1 MKLLISTFLNFKD
14 DQKSHQTCKI
24 SVFFTILQVLS
35 HLDQL
40 ILVKAL
46 VQWYLLVYLVQL
58 GLHIFST
65 APHLLQHLALAHMLR
80 TLAYD
85 AGMCQCVRQLVTLV
99 AVLDQRS
106 HAVWESATVI
116 DFAISLKT
124 VVKMWK
130 TFVKVPPLQCT
141 CTCNHEA

>member
-1 MKLLISTFLNFKD
+1 MP
-14 DQKSHQTCKI
+14 
-24 SVFFTILQVLS
+24 S

-65 APHLLQHLALAHMLR
+65 APHLLQHLAFAHMLR

-85 AGMCQCVRQLVTLV
+85 AGMCQCVRQLVILD

-106 HAVWESATVI
+106 HAVWESATVMKYAT
-116 DFAISLKT
+116 FFKT
-124 VVKMWK
+124 VVKTYK
-130 TFVKVPPLQCT
+130 ILVQVCTPSTAPLLEGT
-141 CTCNHEA
+141 PHPSIIDTYMNPKYNPHNV